1 MLAAKEYA
9 TALIKRE
16 LKATGGKGGEG
27 RKLFPPLLSPPSKR
41 FCLGDP

>member
-1 MLAAKEYA
+1 MLAAKEHT